1 MYFKSGTTVY
11 RANFDGSD
19 KEVFYRYFI
28 RLFAFDWV
36 GRRMFWVNSQG
47 EYTLLVGNVNLYDGI
62 NFRASENKI
71 ASLAVDP
78 NTG

>member
-1 MYFKSGTTVY
+1 MYFKSGTDVY

-19 KEVFYRYFI
+19 KEVMYRYGI

-47 EYTLLVGNVNLYDGI
+47 EDTLFVGNVNFGDGI

-71 ASLAVDP
+71 GSLAVDP

>member
-1 MYFKSGTTVY
+1 MYFKSGTNVY

-28 RLFAFDWV
+28 RLLAFDWV
-36 GRRMFWVNSQG
+36 GRRMLWVNSLRQD
-47 EYTLLVGNVNLYDGI
+47 TLVVGNVNLYDGI
-62 NFRASENKI
+62 NIRVSENKI

>member
-1 MYFKSGTTVY
+1 VY

-19 KEVFYRYFI
+19 KEVFFRYFI

-47 EYTLLVGNVNLYDGI
+47 EDTLVVGNVNLYDGI
-62 NFRASENKI
+62 YIPVSENKI